1 MKRKTAIK
9 KLMGYGISRN
19 EANKRLTEAHFLG
32 LSNCVAIFF
41 SYFMAQEYIPN
52 SVLYDIDKVYSISKK
67 AGILN
72 D

>member
-9 KLMGYGISRN
+9 ELMGYGMSRN

-32 LSNCVAIFF
+32 FSNRIAVFF

-52 SVLYDIDKVYSISKK
+52 SVPYEIDKTYEEVKQ
-67 AGILN
+67 
-72 D
+72 